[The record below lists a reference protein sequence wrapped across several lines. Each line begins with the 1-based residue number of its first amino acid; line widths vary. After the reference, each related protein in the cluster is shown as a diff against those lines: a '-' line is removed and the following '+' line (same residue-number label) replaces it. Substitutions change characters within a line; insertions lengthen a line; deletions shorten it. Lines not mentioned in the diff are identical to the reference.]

1 MIATMKCLRVGLRVA
16 LPVCLALAAGL
27 AQATPAEISGT
38 APERVERFARSLQ
51 SALQRHDAPGVA
63 ALVAFPLRVGTEGN
77 PARRVGR
84 AELLRSFDQVFT
96 PAVVKSVLAQDPAT
110 LFQNDQGV
118 MFGDGE
124 VWAAEV
130 CADKSQR
137 PCPLRVITVN
147 RLAR

>member
-1 MIATMKCLRVGLRVA
+1 MTATMKCSPLGLP
-16 LPVCLALAAGL
+16 LWFALAAGL
-27 AQATPAEISGT
+27 AHAAPAGGPGP
-38 APERVERFARSLQ
+38 APEQVERFARSLQ

-63 ALVAFPLRVGTEGN
+63 ALVAFPLRVGTEGS

-84 AELLRSFDQVFT
+84 AELLRSFDRVFT
-96 PAVVKSVLAQDPAT
+96 PAVVKAVLAQDPAV

-130 CADKSQR
+130 CADKSQM

-147 RLAR
+147 RLVR